1 MHIWN
6 EKKYGQQKYYDSL
19 ECISFVLY
27 KYNFITA
34 ASYYMHDF
42 LTAWQT
48 VPCQLYSASSV
59 TMPPCL
65 TCMYHVMMVQNNKKN
80 YNLTQECSQTQ
91 TIMLLLTIWSL
102 SVSRKEH
109 QHSDVWSGCAGP
121 AVLWISDPDILQYY
135 ILYSQTKSSNK

>member
-42 LTAWQT
+42 LTA
-48 VPCQLYSASSV
+48 
-59 TMPPCL
+59 
-65 TCMYHVMMVQNNKKN
+65 
-80 YNLTQECSQTQ
+80 
-91 TIMLLLTIWSL
+91 
-102 SVSRKEH
+102 
-109 QHSDVWSGCAGP
+109 
-121 AVLWISDPDILQYY
+121 
-135 ILYSQTKSSNK
+135 